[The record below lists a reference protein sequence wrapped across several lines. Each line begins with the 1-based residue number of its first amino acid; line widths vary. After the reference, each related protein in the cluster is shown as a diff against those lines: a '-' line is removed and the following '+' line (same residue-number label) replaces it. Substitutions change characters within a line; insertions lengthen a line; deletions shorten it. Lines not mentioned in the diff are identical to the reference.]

1 MLLYVYAFDLLS
13 ISTSH
18 TAVVPV
24 RSFSM
29 RALKIFKSCSAS
41 ALPAATGT
49 APAAVFAAE
58 GAEFFDIVYSTAP
71 TATAATTTKIPTAIL
86 LVLDCFC
93 PCAASNIFPS
103 FSPPTSRVRGPASPR
118 TRERQRR
125 RSCAGCARRQK
136 HSPANGGTSWNSGMK
151 GREAPRP
158 TLIAHPASL
167 HKRQLARGPLAGSC
181 GAWTSQEPLPNRTRP
196 PHFALYQYGIVA
208 LICPQSP
215 HGRSPHEPAAHE
227 NGTTPW
233 QPLPRSGSR
242 PGQMARGHRKNRG
255 GNRAGPRSQRAGR
268 PAQHEDVSER
278 GQPVGADQS
287 AL

>member
-41 ALPAATGT
+41 AL
-49 APAAVFAAE
+49 
-58 GAEFFDIVYSTAP
+58 P

-136 HSPANGGTSWNSGMK
+136 HSPANGGTSWNSEMK

-167 HKRQLARGPLAGSC
+167 HKRQLARAPLAPTVRRQTPTVLSFC
-181 GAWTSQEPLPNRTRP
+181 SPRLAISRKAQAYSAVANRTR
-196 PHFALYQYGIVA
+196 
-208 LICPQSP
+208 S
-215 HGRSPHEPAAHE
+215 
-227 NGTTPW
+227 
-233 QPLPRSGSR
+233 
-242 PGQMARGHRKNRG
+242 
-255 GNRAGPRSQRAGR
+255 
-268 PAQHEDVSER
+268 
-278 GQPVGADQS
+278 
-287 AL
+287 

>member
-41 ALPAATGT
+41 ALPAATGA
-49 APAAVFAAE
+49 APAAVFGAE
-58 GAEFFDIVYSTAP
+58 DGAEFLDIVYSAAP

-103 FSPPTSRVRGPASPR
+103 FSPPTRRVRGPASPR

-151 GREAPRP
+151 GREAPRA
-158 TLIAHPASL
+158 TLIAHPAGL
-167 HKRQLARGPLAGSC
+167 HKRQLARRAARWVLRRLDISRAVAKPNTPAPLCAVPIWNR
-181 GAWTSQEPLPNRTRP
+181 GANLPSVPSWKKSSRTRR
-196 PHFALYQYGIVA
+196 ARKRNNAVA
-208 LICPQSP
+208 AASP
-215 HGRSPHEPAAHE
+215 
-227 NGTTPW
+227 
-233 QPLPRSGSR
+233 
-242 PGQMARGHRKNRG
+242 
-255 GNRAGPRSQRAGR
+255 
-268 PAQHEDVSER
+268 
-278 GQPVGADQS
+278 
-287 AL
+287 